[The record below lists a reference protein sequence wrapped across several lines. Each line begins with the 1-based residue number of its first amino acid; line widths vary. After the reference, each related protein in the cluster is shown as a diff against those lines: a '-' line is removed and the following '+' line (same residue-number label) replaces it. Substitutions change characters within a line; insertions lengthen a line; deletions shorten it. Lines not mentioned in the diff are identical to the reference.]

1 MLKDAEG
8 KKGTQKGLLR
18 HFCCCSNSN
27 KRGRKENGGSGGP
40 SSSANEKA
48 ESCKRPEYD
57 QQLGFTVGGVASEK
71 ASARGK
77 KCRLLLFPH
86 TRFINVVGSFFFY
99 CCCSRPLF
107 GRYCVPGRGEGEGC
121 SFSGFQQDWSVFLQ
135 QMLLSGGLGD
145 VEVVYGGEVSVRIRA
160 GRCFFTETLI
170 VIYCERHSYGK
181 ITEVINISGFFLEV
195 D

>member
-1 MLKDAEG
+1 MLKEKKEHKKGCCAIFVVVRIRIKGAG
-8 KKGTQKGLLR
+8 KKMAVQAGLVPLLMR
-18 HFCCCSNSN
+18 
-27 KRGRKENGGSGGP
+27 RP
-40 SSSANEKA
+40 S
-48 ESCKRPEYD
+48 
-57 QQLGFTVGGVASEK
+57 L
-71 ASARGK
+71 ARGQNMTNSWAS
-77 KCRLLLFPH
+77 RLGGLRQKRHPPEEK
-86 TRFINVVGSFFFY
+86 NVVCFCSHTPGSLMSFVLFFY